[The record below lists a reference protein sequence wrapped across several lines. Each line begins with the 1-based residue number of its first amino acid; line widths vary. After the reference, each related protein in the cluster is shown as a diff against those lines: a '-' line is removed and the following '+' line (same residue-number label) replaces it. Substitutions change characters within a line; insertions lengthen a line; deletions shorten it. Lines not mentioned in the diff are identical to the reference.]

1 MYAKRGQRK
10 KEKTD
15 RQILFKIFPVPVHL
29 ISCLQSTKNFV
40 WMWPHGKKKVLT
52 VSQYWK
58 PHMKPNKAARNKW
71 NSHAILLTLMF

>member
-15 RQILFKIFPVPVHL
+15 RQTLFKN
-29 ISCLQSTKNFV
+29 ISSTSTLNFV

-58 PHMKPNKAARNKW
+58 PHIKPNKAARNKW